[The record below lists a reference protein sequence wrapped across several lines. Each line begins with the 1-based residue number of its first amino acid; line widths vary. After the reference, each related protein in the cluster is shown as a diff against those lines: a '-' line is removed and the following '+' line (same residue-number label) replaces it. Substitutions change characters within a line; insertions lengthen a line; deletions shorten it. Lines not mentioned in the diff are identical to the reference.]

1 MKKKIGLIAIAFILL
16 LSSARLY
23 PQQITD
29 SPVRQLTLEQAI
41 ELAREQSPD
50 ALIARH
56 RFLSSYWEY
65 RSYIAQFMPKLSLS
79 ATLPSINKSVSSYT
93 LPDGT
98 ETFVRRQYTSYSGDL
113 ALSKIVGI
121 TGGSI
126 YMRSRL
132 QHLQNSLDTTGQ
144 GSWLSNPVTI
154 GFNQPL
160 FSYNPYRWSRKID
173 PLKYIEAGRRYVEE
187 MEQVAITATTYFFN
201 LLTAQ
206 GQLQIAE
213 VNLANY
219 DTLYRIARGRYNMGT
234 IAENEL
240 LQLELNLLRSKSEA
254 ENARLEVENAMFR
267 LRSFLRIKNNEQI
280 ELVAPADIRF
290 AEVGA
295 TEAIQLARENRSS
308 SLGFERRLLESRRDV
323 DQARHQGRFEANL
336 ALEYGLSRDAS
347 KLSDVYRNPNDMQQ
361 LSLSLYVPILDWG
374 QARGRI
380 KMAESNR
387 ELVKTSV
394 EQELIDFDQEVYL
407 AVMQYN
413 IQKNQL
419 YIAAKSDTVAAK
431 SYLVAKARYMIGKIS
446 ITDLNIAQ
454 AEKDQARMSYLRA
467 LQKYWTNWYNLRRI
481 THFDFIEN
489 KLISPDLNKIIQ

>member
-1 MKKKIGLIAIAFILL
+1 MKKILFKSTLILFFLAYYSVLTAQEQKL
-16 LSSARLY
+16 RY
-23 PQQITD
+23 
-29 SPVRQLTLEQAI
+29 LTLEETI
-41 ELAREQSPD
+41 NLAREQSPD

-65 RSYIAQFMPKLSLS
+65 RSYQAQFMPKLSLS
-79 ATLPSINKSVSSYT
+79 ATLPTINKSVSSYT

-98 ETFVRRQYTSYSGDL
+98 ETFIRRQYTSYSGEL
-113 ALSKIVGI
+113 ALSKIVGV

-126 YMRSRL
+126 YIRSRL
-132 QHLQNSLDTTGQ
+132 QNIQNSLDTTGN

-154 GFNQPL
+154 GFNQPI
-160 FSYNPYRWSRKID
+160 FTYNPYLWSRRID
-173 PLKYIEAGRRYVEE
+173 PLKFLEAGRRYVEE
-187 MEQVAITATTYFFN
+187 MEQVAINATTYFFN

-213 VNLANY
+213 INLANY
-219 DTLYRIARGRYNMGT
+219 DTLYRIAKGRYNMGT

-240 LQLELNLLRSKSEA
+240 LQLELNLLKSKSETD
-254 ENARLEVENAMFR
+254 NARLEVENAMFR
-267 LRSFLRIKNNEQI
+267 LKSFLRIKSSEQI
-280 ELVAPADIRF
+280 LLVPPAEMRM
-290 AEVGA
+290 AEVNA
-295 TEAIQLARENRSS
+295 TEALQLARENRSS
-308 SLGFERRLLESRRDV
+308 SLGFERRLLEARRDV
-323 DQARHQGRFEANL
+323 DQARHQGRSEANL
-336 ALEYGLSRDAS
+336 SLEYGLSRDAS
-347 KLSDVYRNPNDMQQ
+347 SLPDVYQNPNDMQQ

-413 IQKNQL
+413 MQKNQL

-454 AEKDQARMSYLRA
+454 TEKDQARMNYLTA
-467 LQKYWTNWYNLRRI
+467 LQKYWLNWFNLRRL

-489 KLISPDLNKIIQ
+489 KLISPDLNKIVN